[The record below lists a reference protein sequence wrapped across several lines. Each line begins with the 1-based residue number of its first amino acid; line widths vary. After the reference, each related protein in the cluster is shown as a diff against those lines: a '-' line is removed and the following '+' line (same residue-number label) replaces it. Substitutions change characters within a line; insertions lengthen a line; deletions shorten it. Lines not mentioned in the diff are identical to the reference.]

1 MVRVQGELSDPFE
14 VGKGLRQGDV
24 LSPVL
29 FNLALESVLRRMP
42 RRQIME
48 LKENHTILAYAD
60 DIIILGDTK
69 QDTVNSMS
77 DLMEVCKH
85 IGLSI
90 NQEKTKYMFM
100 TREARD
106 NEDDSDLEV
115 GGISFQQVHDF
126 KYLGVNINNRNC
138 MHNEIKIRLKA
149 GNGCYFAMSH
159 LFRSKLLS
167 RKNKEKLYTTY
178 LRPVVTYACCTWAT
192 TAGDENKLNIFE
204 RKVLR
209 KIYGPV
215 YNPDTQVWE
224 RRSNEQI
231 QQLYGKGN
239 IVQFVKGTRLE
250 WAGHVWRADNIIFKK
265 VLVNNLN
272 RKRPRGR
279 PKQRWIDV
287 VKRDI
292 QELRSM
298 LYCSV

>member
-1 MVRVQGELSDPFE
+1 
-14 VGKGLRQGDV
+14 
-24 LSPVL
+24 
-29 FNLALESVLRRMP
+29 
-42 RRQIME
+42 
-48 LKENHTILAYAD
+48 
-60 DIIILGDTK
+60 
-69 QDTVNSMS
+69 
-77 DLMEVCKH
+77 
-85 IGLSI
+85 
-90 NQEKTKYMFM
+90 
-100 TREARD
+100 
-106 NEDDSDLEV
+106 
-115 GGISFQQVHDF
+115 
-126 KYLGVNINNRNC
+126 
-138 MHNEIKIRLKA
+138 
-149 GNGCYFAMSH
+149 
-159 LFRSKLLS
+159 
-167 RKNKEKLYTTY
+167 
-178 LRPVVTYACCTWAT
+178 VTYACCTWAT

-250 WAGHVWRADNIIFKK
+250 WAGHVWRADNSIVKK

-292 QELRSM
+292 QELRPDWHGDLIHAYNREEWKNLIM
-298 LYCSV
+298 AAKGLNGL